1 MYNVLAQEL
10 TDISTQLEPIMT
22 KISNVVTTGD
32 IVNILGTAV
41 AFGVPFFLVYMGAR
55 KLVRVATSAIQKGS
69 IRV

>member
-1 MYNVLAQEL
+1 MYTVFATEVTNIAEQL
-10 TDISTQLEPIMT
+10 TPIMD
-22 KISNVVTTGD
+22 KIEAVVTTGD

>member
-1 MYNVLAQEL
+1 MYNVFAEAAV
-10 TDISTQLEPIMT
+10 DISTQLEPIMT